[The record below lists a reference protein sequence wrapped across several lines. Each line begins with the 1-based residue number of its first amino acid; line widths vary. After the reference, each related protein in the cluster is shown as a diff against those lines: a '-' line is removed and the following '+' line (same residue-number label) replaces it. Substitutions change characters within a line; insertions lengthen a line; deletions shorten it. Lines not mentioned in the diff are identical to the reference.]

1 MIVYVHRNVHIKLLG
16 SGILSRNKQLSRIIQ
31 EVIEMDSRDYSLAD
45 FFKVPGTD
53 IMGRAKAFEEYRK
66 DVEDRRHLQYRRV
79 STDGSGP
86 VMKVRDQYTGKL
98 REMVYLASNDYL
110 NLTKHPRTIAAGR
123 EALEKYGSG
132 AGSVPLLGGTLD
144 LHIELEKK
152 LAGFKGCESAVIYTS
167 GFGSNCG
174 SLLTLL
180 QEDDIAI
187 LDMLVHASIIDGCK
201 ATNTKFFR
209 HNDMDSLEKTLI
221 RVKDKY
227 NTKLIAV
234 DGVYS
239 MDGDIAPLDRI
250 VELAKACGAYVMVD
264 EAHATGVIGET
275 GRGTPQHH
283 NIEGKVDIVAGTL
296 SKALGGVG
304 GFIASGGELVEL
316 LRYYSRPYIFSTA
329 MPPQVAGSLLAALDV
344 IEDEPEH
351 REKLWKNIA
360 YFKSNL
366 TAMGFDLGNSETA
379 IFPIIIGDDLKVR
392 EMCSRLH
399 ELDIYVNPVMY
410 PAVPKRLSR
419 IRMSLMS
426 AHTREQL
433 DKALDA
439 LETVGREYQVI
450 GKEKEAI

>member
-1 MIVYVHRNVHIKLLG
+1 
-16 SGILSRNKQLSRIIQ
+16 
-31 EVIEMDSRDYSLAD
+31 MDSRNYSLAD
-45 FFKVPGTD
+45 FTKVPGMD
-53 IMGRAKAFEEYRK
+53 IMGRAKAFGEYKK

-86 VMKVRDQYTGKL
+86 VMKVRDHYTGKI

-110 NLTKHPRTIAAGR
+110 NLTKHPKTIAAGR

-144 LHIELEKK
+144 IHIELEKK
-152 LAGFKGCESAVIYTS
+152 IARFKGCEDAIIYTS

-174 SLLTLL
+174 TLLSLL
-180 QEDDIAI
+180 QEEDIAI

-201 ATNTKFFR
+201 STNIKFFR
-209 HNDMDSLEKTLI
+209 HNDMSSLEKALE

-227 NTKLIAV
+227 RTKLIVV

-250 VELAKACGAYVMVD
+250 VELARAYGAYVMVD

-304 GFIASGGELVEL
+304 GFIAANKELVDL
-316 LRYYSRPYIFSTA
+316 LRFYSRPYIFSTA
-329 MPPQVAGSLLAALDV
+329 MAPQVAGSLLAALDI
-344 IEDEPEH
+344 IEEEPEH
-351 REKLWKNIA
+351 RKKLWDNIR
-360 YFKSNL
+360 YFKARL
-366 TAMGFDLGNSETA
+366 TEMGFDLGNSETA
-379 IFPIIIGDDLKVR
+379 IFPIIVGDDLKVR
-392 EMCSRLH
+392 EMCRRLH
-399 ELDIYVNPVMY
+399 EMDIYVNPVMY

-426 AHTREQL
+426 AHTKEQL

-439 LETVGREYQVI
+439 LELVGREFDVI
-450 GKEKEAI
+450 KQRKVSHEAV

>member
-1 MIVYVHRNVHIKLLG
+1 
-16 SGILSRNKQLSRIIQ
+16 
-31 EVIEMDSRDYSLAD
+31 MDSRNYSLAD
-45 FFKVPGTD
+45 FFKVPDTD
-53 IMGRAKAFEEYRK
+53 IMGRAKAFAEYRK
-66 DVEDRRHLQYRRV
+66 DIVDRRHMQYRRV

-86 VMKVRDQYTGKL
+86 VMKVLDQYTGKMK
-98 REMVYLASNDYL
+98 EMVYLASNDYL
-110 NLTKHPRTIAAGR
+110 NLTKHPRTIQAGR

-152 LAGFKGCESAVIYTS
+152 IAEFKGCEDSIIYTS

-174 SLLTLL
+174 TLLTML
-180 QEDDIAI
+180 QEEDIAI
-187 LDMLVHASIIDGCK
+187 LDILVHASILDGCK
-201 ATNTKFFR
+201 ATNMRFFR
-209 HNDMDSLEKTLI
+209 HNDMDSLEKVLS

-227 NTKLIAV
+227 RTKLIVV

-250 VELAKACGAYVMVD
+250 VELAKAYGAYVMID

-304 GFIASGGELVEL
+304 GFIAASSELVEL
-316 LRYYSRPYIFSTA
+316 LRFYSRPYIFSTA
-329 MPPQVAGSLLAALDV
+329 MAPQVAGSLLAALDI

-351 REKLWKNIA
+351 KEKLWNNIN

-392 EMCSRLH
+392 EMCRRLH
-399 ELDIYVNPVMY
+399 EMDIYVNPVMY
-410 PAVPKRLSR
+410 PAVPKRLAR

-426 AHTREQL
+426 AHTREHL
-433 DKALDA
+433 DKALEA
-439 LETVGREYQVI
+439 METVG
-450 GKEKEAI
+450 KEFDVVKDADMKNKAV

>member
-1 MIVYVHRNVHIKLLG
+1 MFGEYLK
-16 SGILSRNKQLSRIIQ
+16 
-31 EVIEMDSRDYSLAD
+31 
-45 FFKVPGTD
+45 D
-53 IMGRAKAFEEYRK
+53 IREK
-66 DVEDRRHLQYRRV
+66 RHLQYRRI

-86 VMKVRDQYTGKL
+86 VMKVVDHYSGKIK
-98 REMVYLASNDYL
+98 EMVYLASNDYL

-144 LHIELEKK
+144 IHIELEKK
-152 LAGFKGCESAVIYTS
+152 IARFKGCEDSIIYTS

-174 SLLTLL
+174 SLLSIL
-180 QEDDIAI
+180 QEKDIAI
-187 LDMLVHASIIDGCK
+187 LDTYVHASIIDGCK
-201 ATNTKFFR
+201 STNIRFFR
-209 HNDMDSLEKTLI
+209 HNDMNSLERVLE

-227 NTKLIAV
+227 RTKLIAV

-250 VELAKACGAYVMVD
+250 VELAKTHGAYVMVD
-264 EAHATGVIGET
+264 EAHATGVIGDT

-304 GFIASGGELVEL
+304 GFIAANSELVEL

-329 MPPQVAGSLLAALDV
+329 MTPQVAGSLLAAIDV
-344 IEDEPEH
+344 IEEEPEH
-351 REKLWKNIA
+351 RKRLWENIR

-366 TAMGFDLGNSETA
+366 TALGFDLGNSETA
-379 IFPIIIGDDLKVR
+379 IFPIIIGNDLKVKEICR
-392 EMCSRLH
+392 RLH

-426 AHTREQL
+426 AHTKEHL
-433 DKALDA
+433 DKALEA
-439 LETVGREYQVI
+439 LETAGREYGVI
-450 GKEKEAI
+450 

>member
-1 MIVYVHRNVHIKLLG
+1 
-16 SGILSRNKQLSRIIQ
+16 
-31 EVIEMDSRDYSLAD
+31 MDSRNYSLAD
-45 FFKVPGTD
+45 FSKVPDAD
-53 IMGRAKAFEEYRK
+53 IMGRAKIFGEYRK
-66 DVEDRRHLQYRRV
+66 DIEDRHHLQYRRV
-79 STDGSGP
+79 SVDGSSP
-86 VMKVRDQYTGKL
+86 VMKVRDQYTGKI

-144 LHIELEKK
+144 IHVELEKK
-152 LAGFKGCESAVIYTS
+152 IAKFKGCEDAIIYTS

-174 SLLTLL
+174 TLLSIL

-187 LDMLVHASIIDGCK
+187 LDMYVHASIIDGCK
-201 ATNTKFFR
+201 STNTKFFR
-209 HNDMDSLEKTLI
+209 HNDMDSLERVLL
-221 RVKDKY
+221 RVKDRY
-227 NTKLIAV
+227 NTKLIVV

-250 VELAKACGAYVMVD
+250 VELAKAYGAYVMVD

-283 NIEGKVDIVAGTL
+283 GIEGKVDIVAGTL

-304 GFIASGGELVEL
+304 GFIAANGELVEL
-316 LRYYSRPYIFSTA
+316 LRFYSRPYIFSTA
-329 MPPQVAGSLLAALDV
+329 MAPQVAGSLLAALDI

-351 REKLWKNIA
+351 REKLWDNIN
-360 YFKSNL
+360 YFKTNL
-366 TAMGFDLGNSETA
+366 IDMGFDIGNSETA
-379 IFPIIIGDDLKVR
+379 IFPIIIGDDLKVKEVCR
-392 EMCSRLH
+392 RLH

-426 AHTREQL
+426 AHTRVHL
-433 DKALDA
+433 DKALEA
-439 LETVGREYQVI
+439 LEIV
-450 GKEKEAI
+450 GKEFDIKKNIPMKNEAV